1 MKDGI
6 ARERLTGPVDRVASR
21 TSRGCKAGRVGAG
34 VAPRPRRPVRVNEAS
49 GVGYGIPASEGT
61 YGGAVS
67 RISGVVADV
76 VAAEDEG
83 VDGVAVADE
92 WGRVADGWDEELE
105 LAGELPGA
113 SRGAEPVELGGGTGL
128 GGMAG
133 PEGTPGKS
141 DPANPPVA
149 GGAGKKL
156 WKASTGMTA
165 PMSFQS
171 FSACANVP
179 VGPRYSVP
187 SSASVQLGLQRRFRL
202 A

>member
-1 MKDGI
+1 MMDGMVK
-6 ARERLTGPVDRVASR
+6 ARLTGPVELVASR
-21 TSRGCKAGRVGAG
+21 TSMGCKAGRVGAG
-34 VAPRPRRPVRVNEAS
+34 VAPRARRPVRVKEAS

-76 VAAEDEG
+76 MAVDDEG
-83 VDGVAVADE
+83 VDGVAIADGCSKADE
-92 WGRVADGWDEELE
+92 GWVEELE
-105 LAGELPGA
+105 LAGELLGA
-113 SRGAEPVELGGGTGL
+113 SRGAELVELDGGTGL
-128 GGMAG
+128 GGMAE
-133 PEGTPGKS
+133 PEGAPGKS

-187 SSASVQLGLQRRFRL
+187 SSASVQLGLQRRLRL